1 MTQDREPG
9 HEKLDVPEY
18 AASRGARLD
27 GILGRVSD
35 APLRDGN
42 RIELLKN
49 GPDTYEDWLAAIAR
63 AQRWIH
69 LDNYIIANDEI
80 GNRFAEAL
88 SAKAAEGVR
97 VRVLH
102 DWFGCMNVPRSFWR
116 GMREAGV
123 QVKAVNPP
131 ASGPPLGVIRR
142 DHRKLLAVDGEYAS
156 RRIRRDHRKL
166 LGVDGEYA
174 STGGVCIAD
183 GWMVRSE
190 ETGLPYRDTAVSVRG
205 PVVADINRA
214 FTSLWGE
221 LVEELPDDER
231 PDPRDIQAAG
241 ETPARLVV
249 QEPRRMRTLRML
261 ELLTAGVQERLW
273 VTDPYFLSLPI
284 LTQSL
289 MATARDG
296 VDVRVLTPA
305 TVDIAWIGR
314 ASRAGYRQF
323 LEAGVRIFEYGGP
336 MIHAKTLVA
345 DGWLSKVGST
355 NLNFSSLAA
364 NWEIDLVVEDEG
376 FAEQMEEL
384 FEDDISKSRE
394 VRLEGSGQGARVR
407 PDRRVDTSDS
417 GARAGVVGS
426 GTGSGATV
434 SRVVPTFVQ
443 KGTAPLQTHEHAIA
457 AAASGALLGASL
469 LGARF
474 PRLVAWPL
482 DGGGRFSRGPWR
494 PARGPIYALRPRAG
508 RPDRARSSEGRTKWR
523 QNEESEPGDRG
534 SAGGH
539 ANRSVVAVAGN
550 RPAPGSTA

>member
-1 MTQDREPG
+1 LAQDREPG
-9 HEKLDVPEY
+9 HEELGVPDY
-18 AASRGARLD
+18 AAARGARLD

-42 RIELLKN
+42 RLALLKN
-49 GPDTYEDWLAAIAR
+49 GPDTYDDWLAAIAR
-63 AQRWIH
+63 ARRWIH

-80 GNRFAEAL
+80 GNKFAEAL
-88 SAKAAEGVR
+88 SAKASEGVR

-102 DWFGCMNVPRSFWR
+102 DWFGCMNVPRAFWR

-131 ASGPPLGVIRR
+131 ASGPPLGAIRR
-142 DHRKLLAVDGEYAS
+142 DHRKLLV
-156 RRIRRDHRKL
+156 
-166 LGVDGEYA
+166 VDGEYA

-190 ETGLPYRDTAVSVRG
+190 ETGLPYRDTAASVRG

-221 LVEELPDDER
+221 LVEELPGDER
-231 PDPRDIQAAG
+231 PDPKDIEAVG

-296 VDVRVLTPA
+296 VDVRILTPA

-376 FAEQMEEL
+376 FARQMEEL
-384 FEDDISKSRE
+384 FEDDISNSRE
-394 VRLEGSGQGARVR
+394 VRLEGSGGRQRVR

-417 GARAGVVGS
+417 RARAGVVGS

-434 SRVVPTFVQ
+434 SRVVPTLIQ

-457 AAASGALLGASL
+457 VATSGALLGASL

-482 DGGGRFSRGPWR
+482 TALGACLGGLG
-494 PARGPIYALRPRAG
+494 ILRAVQ
-508 RPDRARSSEGRTKWR
+508 STLS
-523 QNEESEPGDRG
+523 DRG
-534 SAGGH
+534 TESD
-539 ANRSVVAVAGN
+539 
-550 RPAPGSTA
+550 TT